1 LSPRTWAKTG
11 GLKEAAPLLEQT
23 LQEEKKAD
31 GLLNQIANGEVNR
44 KAAAAA

>member
-1 LSPRTWAKTG
+1 
-11 GLKEAAPLLEQT
+11 LKQAAPLLEQT
-23 LQEEKKAD
+23 LREENKKAD